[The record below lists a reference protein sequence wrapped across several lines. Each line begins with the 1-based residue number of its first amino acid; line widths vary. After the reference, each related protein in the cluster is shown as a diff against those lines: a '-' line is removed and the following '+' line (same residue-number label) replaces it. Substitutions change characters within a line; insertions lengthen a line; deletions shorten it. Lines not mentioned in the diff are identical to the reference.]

1 MARNTELLG
10 MIADASLDLATTWD
24 TGNVS
29 PYAKCLGLGYVLH
42 AGAELQAPAIKH
54 LGWLDQNRAARIGAR
69 ARAIKW
75 QFNPGSVWGRQHR

>member
-1 MARNTELLG
+1 
-10 MIADASLDLATTWD
+10 MIADASLDLALTWD

-54 LGWLDQNRAARIGAR
+54 LAGLIETGLQEQAQGLA
-69 ARAIKW
+69 
-75 QFNPGSVWGRQHR
+75 P